1 MKKHFLSLSLTL
13 GMVSFWGINFLPEKY
28 HYLYWIAG
36 TIWGICF
43 TLSVI
48 NIREDKS
55 CSKKILL
62 GIILLHLSAILSGP
76 ILEDDYYRYS
86 WDGRNIRMGMH
97 PYNQS
102 PYEQVSGVKSKVEDY
117 SFSELP
123 LKKELEQFPDYT
135 EKINYPMYRTVYP
148 PLAELSFASEVLAP
162 DTHYGWPIF
171 LLIIDLLFIYYLVYK
186 SKIPFISA
194 CLLLT
199 NPLLLKEGLNSL
211 HFDFLL
217 VPLLILYIYYIGKCQ
232 PFILGL
238 MCGLRPWFAALIL
251 WELKSWQVKDYA
263 VFFATLA
270 LPWILLVLYPGFPED
285 GFSSW
290 SAFVKSWEFN
300 ALFYE
305 VLRQVFGLFTD
316 NESFYRAAGWIIGFS
331 IIFTAWKYKKDNKA
345 YGFAALAAWLLFLPT
360 VNPWYLMPIAA
371 ALAINENLKLKA
383 LGCALTTCLPM
394 AYIHY
399 EHFIP
404 GTPAALSWALFELF
418 AGLSVYLF
426 VLKSSTKNLT
436 DQQTCEVQ
444 I

>member
-1 MKKHFLSLSLTL
+1 MNKHFLSLSLIL

-48 NIREDKS
+48 NSNDENYF
-55 CSKKILL
+55 SKKILF

-76 ILEDDYYRYS
+76 ILEDDFYRYS
-86 WDGRNIRMGMH
+86 WDGRNIRMGIH

-123 LKKELEQFPDYT
+123 LEKELEHFPEYT
-135 EKINYPMYRTVYP
+135 VKINYPMYRTVYP
-148 PLAELSFASEVLAP
+148 PLAELCFASEVLAP

-171 LLIIDLLFIYYLVYK
+171 LLIVDLMFIYFLVSK

-217 VPLLILYIYYIGKCQ
+217 VPLLFLYLYHLGKNH
-232 PFILGL
+232 PLILGL

-251 WELKSWQVKDYA
+251 WEYKNWRIKDYA
-263 VFFATLA
+263 VFVAALV
-270 LPWILLVLYPGFPED
+270 LPWVLLLLYPGFPED

-300 ALFYE
+300 ALFHE
-305 VLRQVFGLFTD
+305 ILRFILGFFTN
-316 NESFYRAAGWIIGFS
+316 NESIYRASGWLIGFS
-331 IIFTAWKYKKDNKA
+331 LIFTVWRIKKENNA
-345 YGFAALAAWLLFLPT
+345 YGFAVLAAWLLFLPT
-360 VNPWYLMPIAA
+360 VNPWYLMPIATV
-371 ALAINENLKLKA
+371 LVINSDLKLKA
-383 LGCALTTCLPM
+383 FGCALTVILPM

-399 EHFIP
+399 EHFSPGSIP
-404 GTPAALSWALFELF
+404 ALSWAVFELIT
-418 AGLSVYLF
+418 GYVIYQI
-426 VLKSSTKNLT
+426 VLKSGKKNLT
-436 DQQTCEVQ
+436 DQTACEAN